1 MRVTYRSA
9 FFPTLRPNTPS
20 DPSKLAILH
29 IMASP
34 KQSQA
39 LAKRE
44 HDTSFMP
51 PPPPPK
57 RIKRPAKVLD
67 EDVYTDA
74 LSRIIARDFFPGL
87 LESQA
92 QQEYIDALD
101 SDNKDWIRE
110 AGHKLRQVM
119 TPGPGTRGRRG
130 TSMTPAMP
138 ARGERTPR
146 YTGQTPIGTPGYS
159 VRSTPLAEQM
169 ETRHPTAVETELSL
183 GAFQAKYTS
192 EDNESFNALLD
203 RQNAAR
209 AKKYAFLHSGNTIPS
224 PRQIAHREREQ
235 KLLAASSSTALI
247 PRPSED
253 LDARPASIASFPSKQ
268 GARNSFMFSPNSIE
282 DTHATVAQAAQD
294 RSLAPPKA
302 VSYAATRLPNPNADN
317 ITSAPPA
324 SPSLSAVDAAIA
336 GRPYASSTEPGYSGA
351 ETPRVNGYAFVD
363 AEPTPSE
370 LGIPVSDDVADAAER
385 EATMALLPSVSADE
399 ARNPFV
405 LQQASKREEL
415 HHRMVDKSNL
425 GRRKGNN
432 NRLDEL
438 RGGEEGKE
446 AGRTPTPRFG
456 SFTPGGSMGQKV
468 GNLTPAARM
477 LASRIGGT
485 PGRDGGLFGGGKKGA
500 GGERRAWT
508 PTPVLKGKKRGRME

>member
-1 MRVTYRSA
+1 
-9 FFPTLRPNTPS
+9 
-20 DPSKLAILH
+20 
-29 IMASP
+29 MASP

-119 TPGPGTRGRRG
+119 TPGPGTRGRR
-130 TSMTPAMP
+130 
-138 ARGERTPR
+138 
-146 YTGQTPIGTPGYS
+146 GQTPIGTPGYS

-294 RSLAPPKA
+294 R
-302 VSYAATRLPNPNADN
+302 YAATRLPNPNADN

-456 SFTPGGSMGQKV
+456 SFTPGGSMGQK
-468 GNLTPAARM
+468 
-477 LASRIGGT
+477 
-485 PGRDGGLFGGGKKGA
+485 DA
-500 GGERRAWT
+500 GE
-508 PTPVLKGKKRGRME
+508 